1 MSFWENFHLSSNLL
15 RGGSR
20 TAATSKMECF
30 VMPLTIITRH
40 SILNVAAVLDPPL
53 LLCTE
58 DMWARHFYFF
68 VQQNTWKKLKSIANN
83 RTLPLHLKLKKPV
96 SPQFT
101 ESLHLVIFD
110 QLWKSYLHFLQIS
123 LVDTLHYT
131 EFILCSSIEKFN
143 REINSLYSQFS
154 KQRQTE

>member
-1 MSFWENFHLSSNLL
+1 
-15 RGGSR
+15 
-20 TAATSKMECF
+20 
-30 VMPLTIITRH
+30 MPLTIITKH

-110 QLWKSYLHFLQIS
+110 QLWKSYLQFFQIS

-131 EFILCSSIEKFN
+131 EFILCSSMEKFN

-154 KQRQTE
+154 KQRQTEITHQFLHQKTFK